1 MTQADVHERRARP
14 GANKEVLVR
23 PTQCRNPFEQAQFL
37 QDAGCIWPEHHPR
50 PYFSKFGRP
59 LVDCCF
65 DPCAMQRDGRR
76 NAADAAPN
84 NTNIQFFDR
93 RFRGFV
99 IKK

>member
-1 MTQADVHERRARP
+1 
-14 GANKEVLVR
+14 
-23 PTQCRNPFEQAQFL
+23 
-37 QDAGCIWPEHHPR
+37 
-50 PYFSKFGRP
+50 
-59 LVDCCF
+59 
-65 DPCAMQRDGRR
+65 MQRDGRR